1 MYRCKHII
9 HDVFVIASA
18 VQVGDGSVRTSIVH
32 KNLHPQWDETFG
44 FHLDPPGKNPKQ
56 TTLTVLVTCDI
67 VQLHVLAATHVA
79 PNSHSRTWSV
89 MSVEV

>member
-1 MYRCKHII
+1 MYRCKYII
-9 HDVFVIASA
+9 YDLSLIASA

-67 VQLHVLAATHVA
+67 FQLDVLVAPHVA
-79 PNSHSRTWSV
+79 PNSPSRTWSV
-89 MSVEV
+89 MSVGI